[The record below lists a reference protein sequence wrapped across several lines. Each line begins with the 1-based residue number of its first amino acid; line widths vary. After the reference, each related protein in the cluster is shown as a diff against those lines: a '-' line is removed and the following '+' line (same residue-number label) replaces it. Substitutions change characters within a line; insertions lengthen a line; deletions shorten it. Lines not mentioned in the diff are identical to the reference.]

1 MKNLQILLST
11 FSFLLILS
19 SPGFAQQT
27 SKTNQQLSKQFRD
40 GFLRGCLTGKTPTVK
55 NQAGYCNCLANSYL
69 GRYDGASLNAISQ
82 LSGAAG
88 ENGVRLVNIMMGP
101 EARVCTAKY
110 R

>member
-1 MKNLQILLST
+1 MKTFQALLGT

-19 SPGFAQQT
+19 SPGFAQQAPAA
-27 SKTNQQLSKQFRD
+27 NQTLSKQFRD
-40 GFLRGCLTGKTPTVK
+40 GFLRGCTTGKTPAVK
-55 NQAGYCNCLANSYL
+55 NQAGYCTCLVNGYL
-69 GRYDGASLNAISQ
+69 SRFDGTALNAISQ

-101 EARVCTAKY
+101 EARACSAKY

>member
-1 MKNLQILLST
+1 MKRFSILLGT
-11 FSFLLILS
+11 VFSMSVIAL
-19 SPGFAQQT
+19 PGLAQQAST
-27 SKTNQQLSKQFRD
+27 ANQQLSKQFRD
-40 GFLRGCLTGKTPTVK
+40 GFLRGCLTGKTPAVK
-55 NQAGYCNCLANSYL
+55 NQTGYCNCLVNGYL

-101 EARVCTAKY
+101 EARSCAAKN